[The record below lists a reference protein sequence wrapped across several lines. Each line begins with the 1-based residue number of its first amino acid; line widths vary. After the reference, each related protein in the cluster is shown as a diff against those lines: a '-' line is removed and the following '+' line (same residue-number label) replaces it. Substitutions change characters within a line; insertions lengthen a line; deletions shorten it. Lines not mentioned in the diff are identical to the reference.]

1 MSTTSCRHRRQAPC
15 GALGAFGLC
24 RNEAGTDRRK
34 SELARNLQTLIEIR
48 DDLGEGFAGDRTV
61 RIRAVQ
67 AIEGTEGK
75 ASVTVNVN
83 QQTNVAQIQP
93 GYVIRLPALK
103 ADRGAPAIEQRSSV
117 TIEQEREPLTID
129 QAPEPVTAGIGE

>member
-1 MSTTSCRHRRQAPC
+1 M
-15 GALGAFGLC
+15 
-24 RNEAGTDRRK
+24 
-34 SELARNLQTLIEIR
+34 ARNLQTLIEIR

-61 RIRAVQ
+61 RIRAVRRSR
-67 AIEGTEGK
+67 ALR
-75 ASVTVNVN
+75 ARPSVTVNVN

-129 QAPEPVTAGIGE
+129 QARNLSPQE